1 MTLSTTRSSAIR
13 PRPAPTRVRSP
24 QVDED
29 AALANLVRSLSLNA
43 SRNAAEL
50 RPFKRGEFG
59 ATPASPSSAH
69 VDAANALIHKLQ
81 GRLFG
86 RVRVLHGLERRGDEA
101 GEDVDLGHLLAAK
114 AHAERSTR
122 FAERVWAFYFT
133 LFNQRQSRFGE
144 ALLACD
150 RVALDCY
157 QTIYTGL
164 STPRSVP
171 SPAPFSFMETE
182 RTPST
187 YRRGV
192 KLSKLGKRANPFPIV
207 QFPVHRLSNPWT
219 LGAIHHEVAHN
230 LQSDLGLW
238 REVPK
243 RIGENLRKGGLPEG
257 VTRVW
262 QRWHKETW
270 ADLCGVLLGGPAIVT
285 SLFDVLVRPASKAQ
299 RFNPRGVHPT
309 PYLRALIN
317 LELLRRLGFQREA
330 KALSGAWRRLYPVST
345 RGNLPAVMLET
356 FPAASRLV
364 VQTLCFEP
372 YAQLGDKPLAEVVR
386 FTESHQAMVAQA
398 ARRLA
403 AGNDPG
409 IVPERFLVAAARE
422 ALERRYARP
431 EVIRTNFYR
440 ALLRR

>member
-1 MTLSTTRSSAIR
+1 MTTPQREYSLVRERAAR
-13 PRPAPTRVRSP
+13 NPRARFSQRGA
-24 QVDED
+24 EE
-29 AALANLVRSLSLNA
+29 AALTNLVRSLSLNA

-59 ATPASPSSAH
+59 TLPESPSTAH
-69 VDAANALIHKLQ
+69 IEAANSLISRLQ
-81 GRLFG
+81 ERLFMS
-86 RVRVLHGLERRGDEA
+86 VRALHAQEGDDLERLLSAKTQTERG
-101 GEDVDLGHLLAAK
+101 
-114 AHAERSTR
+114 TR
-122 FAERVWAFYFT
+122 FAERVWAFYFS

-157 QTIYTGL
+157 QAVYTGL

-219 LGAIHHEVAHN
+219 LGAIHHEVSHN

-238 REVPK
+238 QEVPQ
-243 RIGENLRKGGLPEG
+243 RLGENLRKGGLPES

-317 LELLRRLGFQREA
+317 LELLRRLGFQEEA
-330 KALSGAWRRLYPVST
+330 RALGGAWRRLYPSPT
-345 RGNLPAVMLET
+345 RGNVPGIMLET

-364 VQTLCFEP
+364 VQTICFEP
-372 YAQLGDKPLAEVVR
+372 YAQLGDKPLADVVR
-386 FTESHQAMVAQA
+386 FTKSHQAMVAQA

-409 IVPERFLVAAARE
+409 IVPERFLVAAARD
-422 ALERRYARP
+422 ALERRYVRP
-431 EVIRTNFYR
+431 EVIRTNFYG